1 MTRNTISDRAEGL
14 RVQGRTPWKLSSAKA
29 IQRWF
34 GSDASREDWLR
45 GADSSRASEEY
56 SRLNAAC
63 RSNCL
68 SL

>member
-14 RVQGRTPWKLSSAKA
+14 RVQGRTLWKLSSAKA